1 MAEYIEA
8 VNNTFSQTHKV
19 YNPAFIMKS
28 LFKADSRQVL
38 NEIPLFNGVKI
49 LDIGC
54 GKGKLL
60 LSIRDIVKT
69 CELHGIDLNHNIIKK
84 AQKKVLDEENIAFK
98 NGDAARLP
106 FPDNYFHVVICTNTF
121 DSIEHKG
128 RALQEA
134 YRVLQK
140 HGRLFIL
147 ESLVSDSA
155 KNKLDKIIRQSPFIK
170 YSRKFLKRTALL
182 SRSYLITCQK

>member
-1 MAEYIEA
+1 MAEYIE
-8 VNNTFSQTHKV
+8 VVDNTFPQTHKV
-19 YNPAFIMKS
+19 YNRSFIINS
-28 LFKADSRQVL
+28 LINVDSRQVL

-54 GKGKLL
+54 GNGKLL
-60 LSIRDIVKT
+60 FSISELVKDG
-69 CELHGIDLNHNIIKK
+69 ELHGIDLNRKFIKR
-84 AQKKVLDEENIAFK
+84 AQKKVLDDENITFK

-106 FPDNYFHVVICTNTF
+106 FPDDHFHVLLCTNTF

-147 ESLVSDSA
+147 ESLFSDCS

>member
-1 MAEYIEA
+1 MAEYIE
-8 VNNTFSQTHKV
+8 VVDNTFSQTHKA
-19 YNPAFIMKS
+19 YNRTFIINSLIKS
-28 LFKADSRQVL
+28 DPRQVL
-38 NEIPLFNGVKI
+38 NEIALFNGIKI

-54 GKGKLL
+54 GNGKLL
-60 LSIRDIVKT
+60 FSISDLAKN
-69 CELHGIDLNHNIIKK
+69 CELHGIDLNRKLMK
-84 AQKKVLDEENIAFK
+84 RAQEKVLEDENTAFQ

-106 FPDNYFHVVICTNTF
+106 FPDEYFHVLLCTNTF
-121 DSIEHKG
+121 DSIDHKG

-147 ESLVSDSA
+147 ESLFSDSS

-170 YSRKFLKRTALL
+170 YSRKFLKRTALV

>member
-1 MAEYIEA
+1 MAEYIE
-8 VNNTFSQTHKV
+8 VVDNTFTQTHKIQ
-19 YNPAFIMKS
+19 NRTFGIKS
-28 LFKADSRQVL
+28 LTHADSRQVL
-38 NEIPLFNGVKI
+38 NEIALFDGIKI

-54 GKGKLL
+54 GTGKLL
-60 LSIRDIVKT
+60 FSISDLIKN
-69 CELHGIDLNHNIIKK
+69 CELHGIDLNRKMIKR
-84 AQKKVLDEENIAFK
+84 AENKVLEEENIAFK
-98 NGDAARLP
+98 NADAARLP
-106 FPDNYFHVVICTNTF
+106 YPDNYFHILVCTNTF

-134 YRVLQK
+134 HRVLQK

-147 ESLVSDSA
+147 ESLSSDSS

-182 SRSYLITCQK
+182 CRSYLITCQK